1 MPLRRL
7 RLALCLALFAAG
19 CGSAQVSSSL
29 GPAEPLGSGVGS
41 LEDVNAGRIHYDKY
55 CELCHAA
62 EGKGYAADN
71 ANALSNAEFL
81 STADDGFLYV
91 AIDRGRPGT
100 PMAAYGRRRGGPL
113 APKTIDQIIAY
124 LRSMQTEPSVD
135 VDGRRVTGDPVAGKS
150 VYDDSCASCHG
161 QKGEGTTA
169 ISLNHPVFL
178 GTASDGFLRYA
189 IEKGRRGTAMP
200 AFAGDLTPSQIDD
213 VTRYLRSFA
222 RSQDALSADAVAVG
236 EVPPTFER
244 IVINPEGPAPEFPP
258 LRDGR
263 YLAAEAIK
271 DALLAGKRMVLLD
284 ARPTSDW
291 LLSHIPG
298 AIPVPYYAPD
308 KIVDA
313 LPRDGTWII
322 AYCGC
327 PHAASGRVMD
337 TLRDRGFKNTA
348 VIDEGV
354 FHWMAKDY
362 PLTFGAER

>member
-1 MPLRRL
+1 MPFLSFSL
-7 RLALCLALFAAG
+7 AG
-19 CGSAQVSSSL
+19 CGSTSGPVSVL
-29 GPAEPLGSGVGS
+29 PVEPLGSPAES
-41 LEDVNAGRIHYDKY
+41 LADVDAGRQHYDKY
-55 CELCHAA
+55 CKLCHAA

-91 AIDRGRPGT
+91 AIDRGRQGT

-113 APKTIDQIIAY
+113 VPKTIEQIIAY
-124 LRSMQTEPSVD
+124 LRSLQTKPSVN
-135 VDGRRVTGDPVAGKS
+135 VDARRVMGDPVAGQS
-150 VYDDSCASCHG
+150 VYEDSCASCHG

-178 GTASDGFLRYA
+178 GTASDGYLRYA
-189 IEKGRRGTAMP
+189 IEHGRSGTPMP
-200 AFAGDLTPSQIDD
+200 AFAGDLTPGQIDD

-222 RSQDALSADAVAVG
+222 RSDDALSADAVAIG

-244 IVINPEGPAPEFPP
+244 IVIHPEGPAPDFPP

-263 YLAAEAIK
+263 YLAAAVIK
-271 DALLAGKRMVLLD
+271 DALVAGKRMVLLD

-337 TLRDRGFKNTA
+337 TLRDNGFKNTA
-348 VIDEGV
+348 VLDEGV